1 MRRDVWCW
9 RSGWLAGGAPLPSTR
24 SGAAW
29 VAPARPVLE
38 LRHQNCP
45 GQFLQQ
51 ACRQKS
57 PILALHGELLPLYPV
72 TVPHTTLQPEHQQL
86 VLVPGDVSWCATRA
100 PLTRERA
107 PPLGRA
113 PVWICGAV
121 EQKPVWA
128 ETRSPPTLQCASR
141 NSIIMITMMTKMM
154 IEGVACLFARSNNI
168 FRDFPRTFE
177 EGTVC
182 FVSGGPYKPIREPPL
197 PQKIGKTPSGPFEKV
212 LSNFE
217 GG

>member
-1 MRRDVWCW
+1 MCTLHHQICCCWENPSIYFLQASSIRMRRDVWCW

-45 GQFLQQ
+45 GQILQQ

-86 VLVPGDVSWCATRA
+86 VLVAGDVSWCATRA

-113 PVWICGAV
+113 LWICGSV
-121 EQKPVWA
+121 ELW
-128 ETRSPPTLQCASR
+128 SR
-141 NSIIMITMMTKMM
+141 N
-154 IEGVACLFARSNNI
+154 RSG
-168 FRDFPRTFE
+168 RR
-177 EGTVC
+177 
-182 FVSGGPYKPIREPPL
+182 L
-197 PQKIGKTPSGPFEKV
+197 AALQPSSAQAGIP
-212 LSNFE
+212 SS
-217 GG
+217 